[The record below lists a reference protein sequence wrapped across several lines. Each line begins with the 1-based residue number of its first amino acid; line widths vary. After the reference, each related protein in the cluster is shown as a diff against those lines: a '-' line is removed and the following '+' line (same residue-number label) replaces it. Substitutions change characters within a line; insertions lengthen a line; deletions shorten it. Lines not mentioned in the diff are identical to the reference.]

1 MKDLLLILK
10 YKLILFMKSNTP
22 VTFASIAKST
32 GITIIY
38 MAFAIGFFVFTKN
51 LIHYLLDVINIG
63 SFLLHR
69 FIMAVL
75 FMFFVSINIGN
86 IVVSY
91 STLFKSSET
100 VWFFTKPI
108 SFTKVFLVKFL
119 DNFFY
124 SSTTLLLIVSAA
136 LLGYG
141 IYFNLEWYFYPLTLV
156 FMILPFMLSAG
167 SLGAII
173 LLIILR
179 LSGKFGLKKVIGS
192 LAFLYASWIILFYFI
207 SSPIDLVSKV
217 FGYYHKIDLNLY
229 FGFLENPLV
238 KFLPNNWIA
247 DSLYWITQNHFENAL
262 PLILFNLFL
271 SGVLFSITML
281 FANRWYYKTWLTS
294 LELNSELKA
303 NNHHN
308 RIFSFE
314 NKSVFNSID
323 EAVIKR
329 EFRLFFREPGQWIHL
344 SVMLFLMGIFILGIS
359 GIKVLLIENYY
370 NDYLKTIIY
379 LVVSLFSIFMV
390 AALSLRFVFPLIS
403 LEGETVWKVRSS
415 PLDHKP
421 FLIKRLL
428 VYFVVIFLLGQLITF
443 FANFQF
449 PHQLGIIGQLNSAF
463 IIISIV
469 SLNFG
474 MGGYFS
480 NYKERNPIRIASSQG
495 ASITFLFILIYLVL
509 LIALLFIPV
518 FNFFRSSHM
527 FLQSPLRDLI
537 TSSIILFILSI
548 IFCSFFITMG
558 LKSFQRDI

>member
-1 MKDLLLILK
+1 
-10 YKLILFMKSNTP
+10 
-22 VTFASIAKST
+22 
-32 GITIIY
+32 
-38 MAFAIGFFVFTKN
+38 
-51 LIHYLLDVINIG
+51 
-63 SFLLHR
+63 
-69 FIMAVL
+69 
-75 FMFFVSINIGN
+75 
-86 IVVSY
+86 
-91 STLFKSSET
+91 
-100 VWFFTKPI
+100 
-108 SFTKVFLVKFL
+108 
-119 DNFFY
+119 
-124 SSTTLLLIVSAA
+124 
-136 LLGYG
+136 
-141 IYFNLEWYFYPLTLV
+141 
-156 FMILPFMLSAG
+156 
-167 SLGAII
+167 
-173 LLIILR
+173 
-179 LSGKFGLKKVIGS
+179 
-192 LAFLYASWIILFYFI
+192 
-207 SSPIDLVSKV
+207 
-217 FGYYHKIDLNLY
+217 
-229 FGFLENPLV
+229 
-238 KFLPNNWIA
+238 
-247 DSLYWITQNHFENAL
+247 
-262 PLILFNLFL
+262 
-271 SGVLFSITML
+271 
-281 FANRWYYKTWLTS
+281 
-294 LELNSELKA
+294 
-303 NNHHN
+303 
-308 RIFSFE
+308 
-314 NKSVFNSID
+314 
-323 EAVIKR
+323 
-329 EFRLFFREPGQWIHL
+329 
-344 SVMLFLMGIFILGIS
+344 MGIFILGIS

>member
-1 MKDLLLILK
+1 
-10 YKLILFMKSNTP
+10 MKSNTP
-22 VTFASIAKST
+22 VTFTSIAKST

-91 STLFKSSET
+91 STLFKSNET
-100 VWFFTKPI
+100 AWFFTKPI

-329 EFRLFFREPGQWIHL
+329 EFHLFFREPGQWIHL

-527 FLQSPLRDLI
+527 FLQAPLRDLI

-548 IFCSFFITMG
+548 IFCSFFITIG